1 MMMRQGGAT
10 ATRVGM
16 INTALKAAANYKWVA
31 AVYGGGVRNGSTF
44 ALSEKE
50 NHSEKK
56 VESDSSSSSS
66 HSAAGGNKDEKGV
79 MSYWGIQPNK
89 ITKEDGSEWKW
100 NCFRVCLFS
109 SSLDLF
115 FLFSLCFFF
124 FEKNKWAYDF
134 GLHPKAPVQGFK
146 LWYATAIIVAISRYL
161 KCPKPH

>member
-124 FEKNKWAYDF
+124 LRKINGHMILVYTQKPPYKVLNC
-134 GLHPKAPVQGFK
+134 GMQPRL
-146 LWYATAIIVAISRYL
+146 LWQYRGI
-161 KCPKPH
+161 